1 MRKKILSIFWSIYAD
16 FILSGVD
23 EGTSKGR
30 EKKII
35 RFNQFIG
42 LALLV
47 NCFSM
52 GHYLS
57 HKLYIS
63 GLINVTSAYFF
74 LLAYYLNYRRLLTL
88 ARILSILNVN
98 LYLIVINYVEGLRS
112 GEYLFYFPY
121 FLVLTFVVSI
131 SKNFWE
137 LVLVYAMT
145 IASLAVC
152 MLVIPKTYAIQSISA
167 DLYLRLY
174 NGNLGISLAAAVFF
188 SYAILRVNRDNEV
201 ALLQEKKFGDTI
213 FNTSLDGVF
222 ILFSDTNIINSCN
235 DRALELFEAG
245 SRKEVAGT
253 HIDHW
258 FSEDHLRHFKPA
270 NGPGTPV
277 SSWQGELTF
286 ISKKGKVFYG
296 YVSITPFTYK
306 GVGYTKVGILDI
318 TEVKMTGFELMKAK
332 EKAEVAGKA
341 KSRFLSNMSHELRT
355 PLNGIIGATN
365 LLLQDE
371 CLESQKPQLDILRF
385 SSEHMMTLI
394 NDILDYNKIEAGKL
408 ELEEAAV
415 NLKELLDSMVA
426 QFSSQAAH
434 KGLFFLTEIDPDLDL
449 ELITDKT
456 RLCQILS
463 NLLSNAIKFTQ
474 SGSVCLLAKK
484 LYSTSTHA
492 TVQFLVVDSGI
503 GIPKEKQ
510 KEIFSSF
517 TQAEVDTTRRFGGTG
532 LGLTISRELVR
543 MFNSELILES
553 SVGKGSIF
561 QFTVEWKINENRQ
574 LYINAHHENK
584 LQPFPGI
591 RVLLAEDNRMNMS
604 IATNFLKK
612 WNIEVTEAVD
622 GKMAVE
628 QFKQGGYDLLLID
641 LEMPEMDGP
650 TALKEI
656 RKINSEVPAL
666 AFTAAVYD
674 NMQADLLQKGFI
686 DFVRKPFRPDDLY
699 NKINL
704 HIADRGKR
712 A

>member
-16 FILSGVD
+16 FIYSGVD
-23 EGTSKGR
+23 EGISKGR
-30 EKKII
+30 EKKIV

-47 NCFSM
+47 NCCSV
-52 GHYLS
+52 GHYLT

-63 GLINVTSAYFF
+63 GLINITSAYLF
-74 LLAYYLNYRRLLTL
+74 LLGYYLNYKRWLT
-88 ARILSILNVN
+88 AGRILSILNVN

-137 LVLVYAMT
+137 LLLVYAMT
-145 IASLAVC
+145 IASLWVC
-152 MLVIPKTYAIQSISA
+152 MLVIPKANPMQTITPQ
-167 DLYLRLY
+167 LYEVLY
-174 NGNLGISLAAAVFF
+174 NGNLFISLAAAVFF
-188 SYAILRVNRDNEV
+188 SYAILRVNRDNEI

-213 FNTSLDGVF
+213 YNTSLDGVF
-222 ILFSDTNIINSCN
+222 ILFSDTQIITSCN

-245 SRKEVAGT
+245 DVKEAVGT
-253 HIDHW
+253 HIDNW
-258 FSEDHLRHFKPA
+258 FSEDHLKYLKVVEDSA
-270 NGPGTPV
+270 PGV
-277 SSWQGELTF
+277 QASWQGELTF
-286 ISKKGKVFYG
+286 VSKKGRVFYG
-296 YVSITPFTYK
+296 YVSITPFIYK
-306 GVGYTKVGILDI
+306 DVRYTKVRILDI

-365 LLLQDE
+365 LLLQDA

-394 NDILDYNKIEAGKL
+394 NDVLDYNKIDAGKL
-408 ELEEAAV
+408 ELEETMV
-415 NLKELLDSMVA
+415 NMKELLDSVVA
-426 QFSSQAAH
+426 QFSSQAAD
-434 KGLFFLTEIDPDLDL
+434 KGLHFLTEIDREMDM
-449 ELITDKT
+449 EVITDKT
-456 RLCQILS
+456 RLCQVLS

-474 SGSVCLLAKK
+474 AGSVCLIVKK
-484 LYSTSTHA
+484 LFSTSSRA
-492 TVQFLVVDSGI
+492 TIQFMVVDSGI

-517 TQAEVDTTRRFGGTG
+517 TQADVDTTRKYGGTG
-532 LGLTISRELVR
+532 LGLTICKELVR
-543 MFNSELILES
+543 MFSSELVVES
-553 SVGKGSIF
+553 AVGKGSIF
-561 QFTVEWKINENRQ
+561 QFTVEWKINETSQ
-574 LYINAHHENK
+574 QYINGAQSHKQHS
-584 LQPFPGI
+584 LPGT

-604 IATNFLKK
+604 VATSFLRK
-612 WNIEVTEAVD
+612 WEIEVTEAVN
-622 GKMAVE
+622 GRIAVE
-628 QFKQGGYDLLLID
+628 RFKQGNYDLLLID
-641 LEMPEMDGP
+641 LEMPEMDGVA
-650 TALKEI
+650 ALKEI
-656 RKINSEVPAL
+656 RKLNPEIPVL

-674 NMQADLLQKGFI
+674 NMQADLLQKGFA
-686 DFVRKPFRPDDLY
+686 DFIRKPFRPDDLY

-704 HIADRGKR
+704 HLSARHR

>member
-1 MRKKILSIFWSIYAD
+1 MRKKILSIFWSLYAD

-23 EGTSKGR
+23 EGISRGR

-47 NCFSM
+47 NCCSV
-52 GHYLS
+52 GHYLA

-63 GLINVTSAYFF
+63 GLINITSAYIF
-74 LLAYYLNYRRLLTL
+74 LLAYYFNYKRCLTI

-98 LYLIVINYVEGLRS
+98 LYLIVINYVEGLKS

-131 SKNFWE
+131 SRNFWE
-137 LVLVYAMT
+137 LVLVYAIT
-145 IASLAVC
+145 IASLYVC
-152 MLVIPKTYAIQSISA
+152 MLGTPHVTSIQTISPQLYA
-167 DLYLRLY
+167 DLF
-174 NGNLGISLAAAVFF
+174 NGNLFISLAAAVFF

-213 FNTSLDGVF
+213 YNTSLDGVF
-222 ILFSDTNIINSCN
+222 ILFSDSNIINSCN

-245 SRKEVAGT
+245 GLKEAVGT
-253 HIDHW
+253 HIDNW
-258 FSEDHLRHFKPA
+258 FSEDHLRHFKPVG
-270 NGPGTPV
+270 GPGSNTA
-277 SSWQGELTF
+277 SWQGELSF
-286 ISKKGKVFYG
+286 ISKKGRVFYG
-296 YVSITPFTYK
+296 YVSITPFLYK
-306 GVGYTKVGILDI
+306 ETRYTKVGILDI

-365 LLLQDE
+365 LLLQEAALD
-371 CLESQKPQLDILRF
+371 SQQPQLDILRF
-385 SSEHMMTLI
+385 SSEHMMMLI

-408 ELEEAAV
+408 ELEETTI
-415 NLKELLDSMVA
+415 NIKELLDSVVA
-426 QFSSQAAH
+426 QFSPQAAD
-434 KGLFFLTEIDPDLDL
+434 KGLYFLKEIDTELDM
-449 ELITDKT
+449 EVITDKT
-456 RLCQILS
+456 RLCQVLS

-474 SGSVCLLAKK
+474 EGSVCLIAKK
-484 LYSTSTHA
+484 LFSTSSLA
-492 TVQFLVVDSGI
+492 TIQFMVVDSGI
-503 GIPKEKQ
+503 GIPREKQ

-517 TQAEVDTTRRFGGTG
+517 TQADVDTTRKYGGTG
-532 LGLTISRELVR
+532 LGLTISKELVR
-543 MFNSELILES
+543 MFNSELVLDS
-553 SVGKGSIF
+553 AVGKGSIF

-574 LYINAHHENK
+574 MYIKDNNSHM
-584 LQPFPGI
+584 LQPLPGI
-591 RVLLAEDNRMNMS
+591 RILLAEDNRMNMS
-604 IATNFLKK
+604 IATKFLKK
-612 WNIEVTEAVD
+612 WDIEVTEAVN
-622 GKMAVE
+622 GKIAVE
-628 QFKQGGYDLLLID
+628 QFKLGDYDLLLLD

-650 TALKEI
+650 AALREI
-656 RKINSEVPAL
+656 RKLNPEIPAL

-686 DFVRKPFRPDDLY
+686 DFIRKPFRPDDLY
-699 NKINL
+699 NKINHHL
-704 HIADRGKR
+704 IAGRR